1 MAAHAEPLPAA
12 SRAGER
18 ESKLTPTLTKRM
30 LLLFI
35 VGDIL
40 GGGIYAR
47 TGEVAGEI
55 GGAIWTG
62 FALAAVI
69 AAFTAASYA
78 ELVSKYPQA
87 AGAALYIHKA
97 FKAPLLTFVVAFAVM
112 CSGLASAAALAT
124 AFGGDYLSEFVDLP
138 KVLVGLVV
146 IAAVSAINFRGI
158 KESAGF
164 NVVCTLIELGGLVLV
179 VVIGSVF
186 LFDGG
191 GDAGRALEFK
201 EGETPAL
208 LILAGASIA
217 FYALIG
223 FEDAVNVAE
232 ETKDSTKT
240 FPRTLFMGLGIAGA
254 IYLLVTIVAGMAVP
268 AGTLAESDGPLLEV
282 VTQGPLS
289 VNSKVFSAIALFALI
304 NGCLLNLV
312 MASRLMYGMANEGVV
327 PRALGRVHEGR
338 RTPWIAIIF
347 TASIAAVLVVLGDL
361 TTLADTTVLLLLFV
375 FMGVHISLIRLR
387 GEPVDHEHF
396 KAWTP
401 LPWLGLLTCAG
412 LIVQS
417 VVDDPKLVLWAGGLI
432 VFGLILWMIERA
444 VR

>member
-1 MAAHAEPLPAA
+1 MAAHAEPSSAA
-12 SRAGER
+12 QRDSPLDSAI
-18 ESKLTPTLTKRM
+18 TKKM

-35 VGDIL
+35 IGDIL

-62 FALAAVI
+62 FALAAIV

-87 AGAALYIHKA
+87 AGAALYIHRA

-112 CSGLASAAALAT
+112 SSGLASAAALAT

-138 KVLVGLVV
+138 KILVGLVV
-146 IAAVSAINFRGI
+146 IAVVTAINFRGI

-164 NVVCTLIELGGLVLV
+164 NVVCTLIEVAGLLLV
-179 VVIGSVF
+179 VLIGSVF

-191 GDAGRALEFK
+191 GDPSAALEFK
-201 EGETPAL
+201 DGEAPL
-208 LILAGASIA
+208 LLMIAGASIA

-232 ETKDSTKT
+232 ETKDSTHT
-240 FPRTLFMGLGIAGA
+240 FPRTLFLGLGIAGT

-268 AGTLAESDGPLLEV
+268 ADKLAESDGPLLEV
-282 VTQGPLS
+282 IALGPLAL
-289 VNSKVFSAIALFALI
+289 NSKVFSAIALFALI

-312 MASRLMYGMANEGVV
+312 MASRLMYGMARENVV
-327 PRALGRVHEGR
+327 PGVLGRVHAGR
-338 RTPWIAIIF
+338 KTPWVSILF
-347 TASIAAVLVVLGDL
+347 TAAIAAVLVMLGDL
-361 TTLADTTVLLLLFV
+361 ETLADTTVLLLLLV
-375 FMGVHISLIRLR
+375 FIGVHVALLVLR
-387 GEPVDHEHF
+387 GTPVDHDHF
-396 KAWTP
+396 RAWTA
-401 LPWLGLLTCAG
+401 LPYLGIVTCAA
-412 LIVQS
+412 LAVHSIL
-417 VVDDPKLVLWAGGLI
+417 DDPQLLLWAGGLI
-432 VFGLILWMIERA
+432 ALGLVLWVIERA